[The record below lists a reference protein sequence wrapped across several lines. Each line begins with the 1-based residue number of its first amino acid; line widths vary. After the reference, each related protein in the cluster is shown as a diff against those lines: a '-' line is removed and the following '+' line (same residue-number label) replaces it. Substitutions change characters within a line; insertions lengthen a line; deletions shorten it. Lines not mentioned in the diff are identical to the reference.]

1 MKWQTDLIP
10 LLHKQFEHAILG
22 ILKQMALLMIH
33 IGGCSSLRFLVYVML
48 FGFSPVYFAILY

>member
-10 LLHKQFEHAILG
+10 LLRKQFELAILG
-22 ILKQMALLMIH
+22 ILTQMALLMIH
-33 IGGCSSLRFLVYVML
+33 IDGCSNLRFLVYGML